1 VVYLD
6 TSALYK
12 LIIDE
17 PGSDELE
24 QYVQYLLDHDF
35 TLVSSILAET
45 ELRRIAQ
52 RDNIPVSTIEKLLS
66 FVNLID
72 ISKAEFIRAGGLTT
86 EHSKALRSLDALHI
100 VSAELVHIDFV
111 ITFDNRQAEV
121 FRDLGYKVR
130 SEFPVDSDS

>member
-1 VVYLD
+1 MVYLD

-12 LIIDE
+12 LI
-17 PGSDELE
+17 
-24 QYVQYLLDHDF
+24 
-35 TLVSSILAET
+35 
-45 ELRRIAQ
+45 
-52 RDNIPVSTIEKLLS
+52 
-66 FVNLID
+66 
-72 ISKAEFIRAGGLTT
+72 
-86 EHSKALRSLDALHI
+86 I